1 MSLTI
6 LSGCAGKTNRPP
18 IATVDYVDLP
28 RFMGDWYV
36 IGNIPTALEKQAYN
50 AVERYELDQD
60 GTIRT
65 TFSFR
70 AGGFDGKQ
78 KHYHPRGF
86 VLDATSNAVWG
97 MQFIWPI
104 KADYRVVYLDE
115 QYRYTAIGRD
125 RRDYLWI
132 MARTPDMPEDAY
144 QAIVEHLTEQGYDRS
159 LIRKVPQ
166 RW

>member
-1 MSLTI
+1 MSLTV
-6 LSGCAGKTNRPP
+6 LPGCAGTTRPP
-18 IATVDYVDLP
+18 IATVEYVDLP

-36 IGNIPTALEKQAYN
+36 IGNIPTVLEKNAYN
-50 AVERYELDQD
+50 AVERYELAED
-60 GTIRT
+60 GTIST

-78 KHYHPRGF
+78 KRYHPRGF
-86 VLDATSNAVWG
+86 VRDTTSNAEWG
-97 MQFIWPI
+97 MQFVWPI

-115 QYRYTAIGRD
+115 HYQYTAIGRD

-132 MARTPDMPEDAY
+132 MARTPTMPDDIY
-144 QAIVEHLTEQGYDRS
+144 QAIVDQLAEQGYDRS